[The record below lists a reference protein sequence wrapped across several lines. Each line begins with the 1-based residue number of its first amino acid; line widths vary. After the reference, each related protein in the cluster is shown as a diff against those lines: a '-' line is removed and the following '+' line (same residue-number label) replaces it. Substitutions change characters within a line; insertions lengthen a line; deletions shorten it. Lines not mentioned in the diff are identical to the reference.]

1 MKSGDLNKAK
11 EIFDQRENKSI
22 VMYNTMFD
30 GLSLFN
36 LIMNLK

>member
-11 EIFDQRENKSI
+11 EIFDQSQNKTI
-22 VMYNTMFD
+22 VMYNTMLN
-30 GLSLFN
+30 GLSWFN